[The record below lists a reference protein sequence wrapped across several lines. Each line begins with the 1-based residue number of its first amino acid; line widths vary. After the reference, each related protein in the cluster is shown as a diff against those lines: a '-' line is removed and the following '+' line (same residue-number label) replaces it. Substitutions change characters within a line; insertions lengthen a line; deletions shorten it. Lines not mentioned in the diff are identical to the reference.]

1 MAPPKG
7 ESGARLDTAAGRAAE
22 AAFQQRKA
30 AAAAEAAMRVAQAE
44 AEQGRAAEAARA
56 VAAAA
61 AAAQNAAPAVQQAVA
76 THAQQIQTG
85 GSGAAPVPQVQVP
98 TPAAKPAP
106 AREPG
111 RGSNFTTPVPT
122 PTTTPAPVG
131 ENEAYSPVGTKPEG
145 REVTLDYA
153 REIERRVNE
162 LLAQGNIEGARKQA
176 ENITGGGAGV
186 QNALGRMNTAIEA
199 AFNARSKVVD
209 SQRTPTGDADPDG
222 DGSGPAVTPAK
233 TAEDIYYEGLEQ
245 DRLGAKKSDREAASS
260 FLRGILSQYNLGS
273 LAGSVESLINDWGNN
288 VQVIAEK
295 LRQTEP
301 YKIRFKGLTSL
312 QQRGIPDVTN
322 EAEYL
327 ELETNYRQV
336 FREAGLSSFLGQS
349 GTQTEYDAIAK
360 IAGDFSLSVNEVR
373 DRITDAQRIVA
384 QTPQEVR
391 DSFQRFYNVDPATLT
406 AYVLDPTRTAS
417 EINRKANAAMIGGL
431 GMQRGLEFGAGVSE
445 RIGSFLGGEG
455 DLTGTQAEPILGE
468 IADVQR
474 ATGRLAQLEKSTL
487 SAEETALAQLDLDTG
502 AKEKVKGLQ
511 SRERA
516 RFGGTGAFSST
527 ALGGV
532 NKI

>member
-1 MAPPKG
+1 MTPLQR
-7 ESGARLDTAAGRAAE
+7 ARQNERLANEALAAGNI
-22 AAFQQRKA
+22 
-30 AAAAEAAMRVAQAE
+30 
-44 AEQGRAAEAARA
+44 
-56 VAAAA
+56 
-61 AAAQNAAPAVQQAVA
+61 AAAQAYRANL
-76 THAQQIQTG
+76 AQQVAQGAGAGVGNVQTRVDTAIGAAREAAGMNTVPTVTPEG
-85 GSGAAPVPQVQVP
+85 GSG
-98 TPAAKPAP
+98 
-106 AREPG
+106 
-111 RGSNFTTPVPT
+111 GS
-122 PTTTPAPVG
+122 
-131 ENEAYSPVGTKPEG
+131 
-145 REVTLDYA
+145 
-153 REIERRVNE
+153 
-162 LLAQGNIEGARKQA
+162 
-176 ENITGGGAGV
+176 GGG
-186 QNALGRMNTAIEA
+186 
-199 AFNARSKVVD
+199 
-209 SQRTPTGDADPDG
+209 
-222 DGSGPAVTPAK
+222 GSAVTPAK

-245 DRLGAKKSDREAASS
+245 DRLASNRANREAASS
-260 FLRGILSQYNLGS
+260 FLRGILSQYGMGS
-273 LAGSVESLINDWGNN
+273 LAGNIEGLVNDWGTNTE
-288 VQVIAEK
+288 VIAEK
-295 LRQTEP
+295 LRQTDA
-301 YKIRFKGLTSL
+301 YKTRFKGLTSL
-312 QQRGIPDVTN
+312 QQRGVADIRN

-336 FREAGLSSFLGQS
+336 FREAGISNFLGQS

-360 IAGDFSLSVNEVR
+360 LVGDFSLSVNEVR
-373 DRITDAQRIVA
+373 DRVSDAQRIVA

-527 ALGGV
+527 ALGGGT
-532 NKI
+532 KI

>member
-1 MAPPKG
+1 M
-7 ESGARLDTAAGRAAE
+7 
-22 AAFQQRKA
+22 
-30 AAAAEAAMRVAQAE
+30 
-44 AEQGRAAEAARA
+44 
-56 VAAAA
+56 
-61 AAAQNAAPAVQQAVA
+61 
-76 THAQQIQTG
+76 
-85 GSGAAPVPQVQVP
+85 GS
-98 TPAAKPAP
+98 
-106 AREPG
+106 
-111 RGSNFTTPVPT
+111 
-122 PTTTPAPVG
+122 
-131 ENEAYSPVGTKPEG
+131 
-145 REVTLDYA
+145 
-153 REIERRVNE
+153 
-162 LLAQGNIEGARKQA
+162 LAGNIEGL
-176 ENITGGGAGV
+176 V
-186 QNALGRMNTAIEA
+186 
-199 AFNARSKVVD
+199 
-209 SQRTPTGDADPDG
+209 
-222 DGSGPAVTPAK
+222 
-233 TAEDIYYEGLEQ
+233 
-245 DRLGAKKSDREAASS
+245 
-260 FLRGILSQYNLGS
+260 
-273 LAGSVESLINDWGNN
+273 NDWGTNTE
-288 VQVIAEK
+288 VIAEK
-295 LRQTEP
+295 LRQTDA
-301 YKIRFKGLTSL
+301 YKTRFKGLTSL
-312 QQRGIPDVTN
+312 QQRGVADIRN

-336 FREAGLSSFLGQS
+336 FREAGISNFLGQS

-360 IAGDFSLSVNEVR
+360 LVGDFSLSVNEVR
-373 DRITDAQRIVA
+373 DRVSDAQRIVA

-527 ALGGV
+527 ALGGGT
-532 NKI
+532 KI